1 MGVLTRVEE
10 VDMVSVKISVFP
22 QAIDRL
28 ERERLLSTPETP
40 NRYFTSHGS
49 RKIDRSP
56 EMRRHQTNRK

>member
-28 ERERLLSTPETP
+28 ERERLKVFKAT
-40 NRYFTSHGS
+40 
-49 RKIDRSP
+49 
-56 EMRRHQTNRK
+56 